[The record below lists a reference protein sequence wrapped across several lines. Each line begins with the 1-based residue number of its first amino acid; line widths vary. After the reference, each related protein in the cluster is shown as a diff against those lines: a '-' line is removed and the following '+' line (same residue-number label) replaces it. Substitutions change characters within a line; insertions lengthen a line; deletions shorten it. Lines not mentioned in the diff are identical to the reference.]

1 MNISSLLPDLIDQYI
16 TARAE
21 RLMLDKQV
29 EQMKEHEELLKKA
42 IIAKYQEQGLTLLGS
57 NLGVVK
63 LTEADEPV
71 AQDWVAVWDYIK
83 ENNAFELLHKRL
95 TNTAVK
101 ERWET
106 GEEIPGVGKQK
117 VYRLS
122 VSGTK

>member
-1 MNISSLLPDLIDQYI
+1 
-16 TARAE
+16 
-21 RLMLDKQV
+21 MLDKQA
-29 EQMKEHEELLKKA
+29 EQMKEHEEILKKA

-57 NLGVVK
+57 KLGVVK
-63 LTEADEPV
+63 LSEADEPV
-71 AQDWVAVWDYIK
+71 AQDWIAVWDFIR

-101 ERWET
+101 ERWEA

>member
-21 RLMLDKQV
+21 RLMLDKQA
-29 EQMKEHEELLKKA
+29 EQMKEHEEILKKA

-57 NLGVVK
+57 KLGVVK
-63 LTEADEPV
+63 MSDAEEPV
-71 AQDWVAVWDYIK
+71 AQDWIAVWDYIR
-83 ENNAFELLHKRL
+83 ETGSFELLHKRL

-101 ERWET
+101 ERWEA
-106 GEEIPGVGKQK
+106 GQEIPGVGKQK